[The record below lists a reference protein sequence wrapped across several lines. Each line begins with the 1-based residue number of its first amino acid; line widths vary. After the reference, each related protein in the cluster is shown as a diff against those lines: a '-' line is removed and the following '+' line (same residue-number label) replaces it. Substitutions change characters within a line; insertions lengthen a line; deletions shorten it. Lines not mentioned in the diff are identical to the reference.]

1 MSEYEESGGSQQHQQ
16 QMSDLQSRSHDLQS
30 TNQRKD
36 QEINDLTRLLEEMRT
51 REREQQGVIDR
62 AKVHKM
68 GEVLNW
74 TFWMD

>member
-1 MSEYEESGGSQQHQQ
+1 MSE
-16 QMSDLQSRSHDLQS
+16 LQSRNHDLES
-30 TNQRKD
+30 TNERKD

-68 GEVLNW
+68 GEVLN
-74 TFWMD
+74 